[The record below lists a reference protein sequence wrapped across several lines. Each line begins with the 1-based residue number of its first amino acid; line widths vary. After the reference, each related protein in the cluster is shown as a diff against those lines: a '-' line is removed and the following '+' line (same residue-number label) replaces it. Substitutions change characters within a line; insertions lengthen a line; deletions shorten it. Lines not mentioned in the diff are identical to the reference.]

1 MTIKEF
7 RTKLPTLKDEERRI
21 MEPLMGMLCPISVA
35 QMRKFQNDWDFEGNP
50 PPDGFDKYAAA
61 QDKVILECLKIE
73 LSTLGT
79 EVRKN
84 YGLAPLTE
92 DMEII

>member
-50 PPDGFDKYAAA
+50 PPEMGSTNMRPP
-61 QDKVILECLKIE
+61 KIR
-73 LSTLGT
+73 LSL
-79 EVRKN
+79 N
-84 YGLAPLTE
+84 A
-92 DMEII
+92 